1 MKRVVLALA
10 VLAMAAC
17 SEPVDVAKAIK
28 VDVTTSGWLFAG
40 VVDGKNKI
48 VPSVSVTL
56 KNVSG
61 QTITALQTNA
71 VFRIAATN
79 AEIGADFRPISG
91 SGGLAASSSTDK
103 IRLKSTLGYTGTDPV
118 EDLLNNSKFGDAKV
132 ELFVK
137 AGSGQW
143 TRLGEYPIA
152 RQLTGD

>member
-1 MKRVVLALA
+1 MRRIAVALA
-10 VLAMAAC
+10 VMAMTAC
-17 SEPVDVAKAIK
+17 SAPVDVAKAIE
-28 VDVTTSGWLFAG
+28 VDVATSGWLSAG

-48 VPSVSVTL
+48 VPSVSLTL

-61 QTITALQTNA
+61 QTLTALQTNA

-79 AEIGADFRPISG
+79 AEIGADFRPVSG
-91 SGGLAASSSTDK
+91 AGGLPASSSTGT
-103 IRLKSTLGYTGTDPV
+103 IRLKSSLGYTGTDAV
-118 EDLLNNSKFGDAKV
+118 EELLKNSKFGDAKV